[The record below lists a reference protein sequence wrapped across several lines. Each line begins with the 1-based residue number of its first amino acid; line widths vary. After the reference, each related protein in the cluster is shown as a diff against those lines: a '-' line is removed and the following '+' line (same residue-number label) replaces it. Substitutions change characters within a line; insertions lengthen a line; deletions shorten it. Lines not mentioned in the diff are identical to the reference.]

1 MISIAATTKSKSSNP
16 IFKTSL
22 TLNSAASIL
31 RCVTINKQLQL
42 QLHHLLFHL
51 LEAHVCVFELF
62 VGSVSFKM
70 SAYQFVY

>member
-1 MISIAATTKSKSSNP
+1 MTSIAATTKSKSSNP

-31 RCVTINKQLQL
+31 RYVTVNKQL

-62 VGSVSFKM
+62 VGSVSFKK

>member
-1 MISIAATTKSKSSNP
+1 MTSIAATTKSKSSNP

-31 RCVTINKQLQL
+31 RYVTVNKQFQL